1 MSETL
6 NDENAAGNDDV
17 SERRAVEHR
26 ALEQCDVVHHGV
38 VSGCPVNSCAA
49 VLNEVMSQTG
59 WNAYELAQRTGLDRS
74 AIGRVLRGQRGML
87 FDVLAEGLER
97 AGFGLHLEAVAPS
110 QTIPED
116 ELHMLLAQLR
126 RPPDFDAIES
136 GATWSTLKMLCV
148 NLIHA
153 RNVQHQRISFVRAVA
168 RVKDACWIAFLAGLY
183 RFLRW
188 DINPRN
194 RRLTLVPPYRY
205 GLDGWWS
212 PLPSAAIMHVLHRYE
227 EPLHDMDYTYLPLID
242 YELNAMQRK
251 QFNQAF
257 MEYGILIPADDLSQS
272 SSGTQALTL

>member
-87 FDVLAEGLER
+87 FDVWSRGLSGLVWSSPRSRGPLAND
-97 AGFGLHLEAVAPS
+97 
-110 QTIPED
+110 PED

-168 RVKDACWIAFLAGLY
+168 RVNDACWIAFLAGLY
-183 RFLRW
+183 RFLRG
-188 DINPRN
+188 ISTPR
-194 RRLTLVPPYRY
+194 T
-205 GLDGWWS
+205 D
-212 PLPSAAIMHVLHRYE
+212 A
-227 EPLHDMDYTYLPLID
+227 
-242 YELNAMQRK
+242 
-251 QFNQAF
+251 
-257 MEYGILIPADDLSQS
+257 
-272 SSGTQALTL
+272 

>member
-87 FDVLAEGLER
+87 FDVLVEGLER

-168 RVKDACWIAFLAGLY
+168 REIGRA
-183 RFLRW
+183 
-188 DINPRN
+188 
-194 RRLTLVPPYRY
+194 
-205 GLDGWWS
+205 
-212 PLPSAAIMHVLHRYE
+212 HV
-227 EPLHDMDYTYLPLID
+227 
-242 YELNAMQRK
+242 
-251 QFNQAF
+251 
-257 MEYGILIPADDLSQS
+257 
-272 SSGTQALTL
+272 

>member
-1 MSETL
+1 MKL
-6 NDENAAGNDDV
+6 INDENAAGNDDV

-153 RNVQHQRISFVRAVA
+153 RNVQHQRISRPSGCTGERCVLDCVSRWFIPFSALGYQPKEQTLDIGSSVPVWLGWMVVPTAERGNYARA
-168 RVKDACWIAFLAGLY
+168 
-183 RFLRW
+183 
-188 DINPRN
+188 
-194 RRLTLVPPYRY
+194 
-205 GLDGWWS
+205 
-212 PLPSAAIMHVLHRYE
+212 
-227 EPLHDMDYTYLPLID
+227 
-242 YELNAMQRK
+242 
-251 QFNQAF
+251 
-257 MEYGILIPADDLSQS
+257 S
-272 SSGTQALTL
+272 SI

>member
-168 RVKDACWIAFLAGLY
+168 RVNDACWFIPFSALGYQPKEQTL
-183 RFLRW
+183 
-188 DINPRN
+188 DIGSS
-194 RRLTLVPPYRY
+194 VPVW
-205 GLDGWWS
+205 LGWMVV
-212 PLPSAAIMHVLHRYE
+212 PTAERGNYAR
-227 EPLHDMDYTYLPLID
+227 
-242 YELNAMQRK
+242 A
-251 QFNQAF
+251 
-257 MEYGILIPADDLSQS
+257 S
-272 SSGTQALTL
+272 SI

>member
-1 MSETL
+1 MSCITVWYL
-6 NDENAAGNDDV
+6 V
-17 SERRAVEHR
+17 
-26 ALEQCDVVHHGV
+26 AL
-38 VSGCPVNSCAA
+38 
-49 VLNEVMSQTG
+49 MSQTG
-59 WNAYELAQRTGLDRS
+59 WNADELAQRAGLDRS

-126 RPPDFDAIES
+126 RPPD
-136 GATWSTLKMLCV
+136 
-148 NLIHA
+148 A

-168 RVKDACWIAFLAGLY
+168 RVNDACWIAFLAGLY

-242 YELNAMQRK
+242 YKLNAMQRK
-251 QFNQAF
+251 QFNQDF

>member
-17 SERRAVEHR
+17 SERRDVEHR

-87 FDVLAEGLER
+87 FDVLVEGLER

-116 ELHMLLAQLR
+116 ELHMLGL
-126 RPPDFDAIES
+126 
-136 GATWSTLKMLCV
+136 
-148 NLIHA
+148 LI
-153 RNVQHQRISFVRAVA
+153 S
-168 RVKDACWIAFLAGLY
+168 
-183 RFLRW
+183 
-188 DINPRN
+188 
-194 RRLTLVPPYRY
+194 
-205 GLDGWWS
+205 
-212 PLPSAAIMHVLHRYE
+212 
-227 EPLHDMDYTYLPLID
+227 
-242 YELNAMQRK
+242 MQ
-251 QFNQAF
+251 
-257 MEYGILIPADDLSQS
+257 
-272 SSGTQALTL
+272 

>member
-1 MSETL
+1 
-6 NDENAAGNDDV
+6 
-17 SERRAVEHR
+17 
-26 ALEQCDVVHHGV
+26 
-38 VSGCPVNSCAA
+38 
-49 VLNEVMSQTG
+49 
-59 WNAYELAQRTGLDRS
+59 
-74 AIGRVLRGQRGML
+74 ML
-87 FDVLAEGLER
+87 FDVLVEGLER

-168 RVKDACWIAFLAGLY
+168 RVNDACWIAFLAGLY

-194 RRLTLVPPYRY
+194 RRLTLVPPYR
-205 GLDGWWS
+205 
-212 PLPSAAIMHVLHRYE
+212 
-227 EPLHDMDYTYLPLID
+227 
-242 YELNAMQRK
+242 
-251 QFNQAF
+251 
-257 MEYGILIPADDLSQS
+257 
-272 SSGTQALTL
+272 